1 MELVKAVAE
10 SAEGDGQSSVPAWSG
25 SFTDL
30 GIGLGVMRV
39 HGADTTNHRPPPG
52 WHFIATEPA
61 YEPTMDAEVWLLEY
75 TGE

>member
-1 MELVKAVAE
+1 VELVKAVAE
-10 SAEGDGQSSVPAWSG
+10 SAAGDGPSSVPAWSG

-39 HGADTTNHRPPPG
+39 YAGDVTNHRPPAG
-52 WHFIATEPA
+52 WHFVVQEPA
-61 YEPTMDAEVWLLEY
+61 YEPALDAEVWLLEY

>member
-1 MELVKAVAE
+1 MELVQSITE
-10 SAEGDGQSSVPAWSG
+10 SARGDEAGGLPAWSG

-39 HGADTTNHRPPPG
+39 HGSDTTNYTPPPG
-52 WHFIATEPA
+52 WHFVVQEPA
-61 YEPTMDAEVWLLEY
+61 YEPALDAEVWLLEY